1 MSSII
6 EFLNLLGPQYNG
18 GVGLQSKGYV
28 FSLVENYEYMLQK
41 LIDENNAIIYYD
53 NEPVN
58 IVNIDDIYN
67 MDDMDVESLKVI
79 YEKSHNSL
87 IAPLFLIEKFCVS
100 DEEIGDRLE
109 IMDEDGYV
117 KVAKGAYSSGMS
129 LLNGINY
136 VGIAAKGRQILRD
149 KKLI

>member
-1 MSSII
+1 M
-6 EFLNLLGPQYNG
+6 
-18 GVGLQSKGYV
+18 
-28 FSLVENYEYMLQK
+28 
-41 LIDENNAIIYYD
+41 
-53 NEPVN
+53 
-58 IVNIDDIYN
+58 DDI
-67 MDDMDVESLKVI
+67 DVEILKVI

-87 IAPLFLIEKFCVS
+87 IAPLFLIEKFCLS

-117 KVAKGAYSSGMS
+117 KVAKSTYAPGMS

>member
-1 MSSII
+1 
-6 EFLNLLGPQYNG
+6 
-18 GVGLQSKGYV
+18 
-28 FSLVENYEYMLQK
+28 
-41 LIDENNAIIYYD
+41 
-53 NEPVN
+53 
-58 IVNIDDIYN
+58 
-67 MDDMDVESLKVI
+67 MDGIDVEILKVI

-87 IAPLFLIEKFCVS
+87 IAPLFLIETFCIS

-117 KVAKGAYSSGMS
+117 KVARGTYSPGMS

-136 VGIAAKGRQILRD
+136 VGIAAKGRQLLRD

>member
-1 MSSII
+1 M
-6 EFLNLLGPQYNG
+6 
-18 GVGLQSKGYV
+18 
-28 FSLVENYEYMLQK
+28 
-41 LIDENNAIIYYD
+41 D
-53 NEPVN
+53 N
-58 IVNIDDIYN
+58 
-67 MDDMDVESLKVI
+67 MDVEILKVI

-87 IAPLFLIEKFCVS
+87 IAPLFLIEKFRLS

-117 KVAKGAYSSGMS
+117 KVAKGTYAPGMS

>member
-1 MSSII
+1 
-6 EFLNLLGPQYNG
+6 
-18 GVGLQSKGYV
+18 
-28 FSLVENYEYMLQK
+28 
-41 LIDENNAIIYYD
+41 
-53 NEPVN
+53 
-58 IVNIDDIYN
+58 
-67 MDDMDVESLKVI
+67 MDDVDVEILKSI

-87 IAPLFLIEKFCVS
+87 IAPLFLVEKFCLS

-117 KVAKGAYSSGMS
+117 KVARGTYAPGMS
-129 LLNGINY
+129 LLNGINN

>member
-1 MSSII
+1 
-6 EFLNLLGPQYNG
+6 
-18 GVGLQSKGYV
+18 
-28 FSLVENYEYMLQK
+28 
-41 LIDENNAIIYYD
+41 
-53 NEPVN
+53 
-58 IVNIDDIYN
+58 
-67 MDDMDVESLKVI
+67 MDDTDVEILKVI

-87 IAPLFLIEKFCVS
+87 IAPLFLIEKFSIS

-117 KVAKGAYSSGMS
+117 KVTRGTYAPGMS
-129 LLNGINY
+129 LLNGVNY

>member
-1 MSSII
+1 M
-6 EFLNLLGPQYNG
+6 
-18 GVGLQSKGYV
+18 
-28 FSLVENYEYMLQK
+28 
-41 LIDENNAIIYYD
+41 
-53 NEPVN
+53 
-58 IVNIDDIYN
+58 DDI
-67 MDDMDVESLKVI
+67 DVEILKVI

-87 IAPLFLIEKFCVS
+87 IAPLFLIEKFCLS

-117 KVAKGAYSSGMS
+117 KVAKGTYAPGLS
-129 LLNGINY
+129 LLNGINN